1 MRAALLGSGFAL
13 LLSPQLAPHSQPGA
27 TEAAP
32 QLSVAA
38 YVRSNSTIYC
48 SNYLTSEDSFS
59 AVLKPNFASKYAL
72 ELGSI

>member
-72 ELGSI
+72 ELG